1 MHGSDQIMVREA
13 ENKPNEVGLQGH
25 RSSNG
30 RLNGYF
36 TPAKVNSAPLRN
48 VKYILKKKGNP
59 FSPCL
64 FLVSAVPAS
73 AAAKSCRPNRLIG

>member
-48 VKYILKKKGNP
+48 VKYEKKKETHFPLVCFWSQLCQRLRGRNP
-59 FSPCL
+59 
-64 FLVSAVPAS
+64 VD
-73 AAAKSCRPNRLIG
+73 LIGL